1 MGTIEKQ
8 TLERE
13 RERLQQAI
21 EAEKNAIGR
30 GDFSLDPISDP
41 IRISECPAVN
51 VYWSYSRSSTQS
63 SQAWQPSS

>member
-41 IRISECPAVN
+41 RSGSAN
-51 VYWSYSRSSTQS
+51 V
-63 SQAWQPSS
+63 PP